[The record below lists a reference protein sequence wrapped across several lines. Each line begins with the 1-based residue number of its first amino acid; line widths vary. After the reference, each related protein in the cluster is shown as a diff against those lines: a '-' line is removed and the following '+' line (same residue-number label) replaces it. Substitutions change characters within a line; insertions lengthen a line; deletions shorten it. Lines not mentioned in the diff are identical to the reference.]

1 MKEVFGDKY
10 KAFQTRYCNWRRRN
24 RHNEKS
30 KKARDANEL

>member
-10 KAFQTRYCNWRRRN
+10 KAFQARYCNRRRKN

-30 KKARDANEL
+30 KKARDTNDI